1 MKIAYDKMSI
11 VIEMFPDCV
20 SSLVVENAPFLYQ
33 LLIDFKL
40 VMEGEDSGIV
50 VSIQDKPVS
59 ASKTMVLVTDFVEFT
74 LNQKSLLAKVI
85 SELDKIAKNEI
96 YYQESQKLLTSIEN
110 YILGLTLDFPCEI
123 SCEKLNIQNLLK
135 GAGISIVDD
144 YGNLEERIL
153 AYMDLVREFEEK
165 ELFVFV
171 NLRCLVPP
179 ERLQLMIDTALT
191 REYQIL
197 LIDNVEYPKLSKEKR
212 IIIDEDFCEI

>member
-1 MKIAYDKMSI
+1 M
-11 VIEMFPDCV
+11 
-20 SSLVVENAPFLYQ
+20 
-33 LLIDFKL
+33 
-40 VMEGEDSGIV
+40 
-50 VSIQDKPVS
+50 
-59 ASKTMVLVTDFVEFT
+59 
-74 LNQKSLLAKVI
+74 
-85 SELDKIAKNEI
+85 
-96 YYQESQKLLTSIEN
+96 
-110 YILGLTLDFPCEI
+110 DFPCAI

-197 LIDNVEYPKLSKEKR
+197 LIDNV
-212 IIIDEDFCEI
+212 